1 MFPGCGAHMVIVAQ
15 TQQQEFINN
24 EHGYVSIKYLG
35 KLKFEF
41 QEFLHHEIALF
52 EFFQLFKNVNLVFS
66 LWTVQN
72 QSWGRIWPQ
81 AAVCHP

>member
-35 KLKFEF
+35 TK
-41 QEFLHHEIALF
+41 I
-52 EFFQLFKNVNLVFS
+52 
-66 LWTVQN
+66 
-72 QSWGRIWPQ
+72 
-81 AAVCHP
+81 